1 MARDRRVTHASGPV
15 TGLAEHPHR
24 DVLDAARGEFGEHV
38 VAREEVTAAAVT
50 GGGRCRE
57 P

>member
-1 MARDRRVTHASGPV
+1 MARDRRVTHASGHV
-15 TGLAEHPHR
+15 AATSEDHHR
-24 DVLDAARGEFGEHV
+24 GVLDAARSDPGERV